1 MDAAPSP
8 RLPFQ
13 QNLPRRPNPVRL
25 ATAKLGQ
32 VVPFVAPPLG
42 RTAGR
47 LERPRGRSQS
57 RPARVWLQDA
67 RRVGV
72 LGSEAAAAENLDPGI
87 FQGGSNL
94 PLGLVRGEDVIRGV
108 TPPEAEAVLGEGA

>member
-47 LERPRGRSQS
+47 LERPRGRSQP

-72 LGSEAAAAENLDPGI
+72 LGSEAAAAENLG
-87 FQGGSNL
+87 FRRGGGL
-94 PLGLVRGEDVIRGV
+94 PPSISPFLATKEEVVMRI
-108 TPPEAEAVLGEGA
+108 

>member
-1 MDAAPSP
+1 MQHPLPASPSNKIFP
-8 RLPFQ
+8 GVQTL
-13 QNLPRRPNPVRL
+13 RL

-47 LERPRGRSQS
+47 LERPRGRSQP

-72 LGSEAAAAENLDPGI
+72 LGSEAAAAENLK
-87 FQGGSNL
+87 
-94 PLGLVRGEDVIRGV
+94 
-108 TPPEAEAVLGEGA
+108 